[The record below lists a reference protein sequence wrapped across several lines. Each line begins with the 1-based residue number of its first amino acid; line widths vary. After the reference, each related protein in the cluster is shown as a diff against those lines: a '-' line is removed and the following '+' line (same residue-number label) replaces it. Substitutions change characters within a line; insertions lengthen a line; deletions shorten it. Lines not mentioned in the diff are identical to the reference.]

1 MDNFMR
7 LKGELEE
14 AIDNYNETFATSGED
29 ETKDIDALMDVV
41 NSSMRLVDCLQTEK
55 HMHFSFEE
63 GMLDHQVLKMAMGLA
78 GAYDAVIRIDEGK
91 ILIFSKKGMTKIT
104 ERFYKQEGFD
114 KLREL
119 TERMYLRVRQCE
131 E

>member
-41 NSSMRLVDCLQTEK
+41 NSSVRLADCLQTEK
-55 HMHFSFEE
+55 HIFEQ
-63 GMLDHQVLKMAMGLA
+63 GVLDHQVLKMAMVLA
-78 GAYDAVIRIDEGK
+78 GAYDAVIRIDEDK
-91 ILIFSKKGMTKIT
+91 ILITPKKGMMKIT

-119 TERMYLRVRQCE
+119 TKRMYLQVRQCE